1 MKDTWVFG
9 LGIAW
14 VQAFS
19 FLLSP
24 CPLLSCV
31 RGLGWWSC
39 HATTR
44 LLLWYHFS
52 FTLLLPLD
60 LRAEAP
66 TSPFPAFFLL
76 LGFTGWHSCWTSP
89 LSTSLPL
96 LNFYWATFLLCQP
109 IPFLGLPWP
118 ISFLGLSR
126 PIFFLYLFYSYEF
139 LLNPL
144 GFPDPITTSLPLII
158 FRAYWP
164 LCQHFEF
171 TNSFLGL
178 PRPIYFFFTSYY
190 SHVFTTSFLGLP
202 WPICFF
208 FVTFFFFF
216 VYLLTIILAVPAYWS
231 LLHYFLFL
239 SSSYCW
245 VSSAIAL
252 FVKSGHQQW

>member
-66 TSPFPAFFLL
+66 ASPFPTFFLL
-76 LGFTGWHSCWTSP
+76 LGFTGWHSCWASS

-126 PIFFLYLFYSYEF
+126 PIFF
-139 LLNPL
+139 
-144 GFPDPITTSLPLII
+144 SLPLLLLWAFAKS
-158 FRAYWP
+158 FR
-164 LCQHFEF
+164 
-171 TNSFLGL
+171 L
-178 PRPIYFFFTSYY
+178 PRPNYYILTSYY
-190 SHVFTTSFLGLP
+190 LSGL
-202 WPICFF
+202 
-208 FVTFFFFF
+208 
-216 VYLLTIILAVPAYWS
+216 LAFMPTLWIY
-231 LLHYFLFL
+231 
-239 SSSYCW
+239 
-245 VSSAIAL
+245 
-252 FVKSGHQQW
+252 